1 MTIGQAL
8 LQAAGQ
14 LSQSGILLGAR
25 TEAERLL
32 CHVLGCKRHE
42 LFIRSNEQL
51 SAGALSEFL
60 DCARRRALREP
71 LQYIIGKEEFR
82 GLEFKVTRDTL
93 IPRPETELL
102 VEQAV
107 LLAQTMEIAD
117 GYDGI
122 FIDLCTGS
130 GCIAVCLAKEIP
142 SSVVYAAD
150 ISKGAL
156 ETARENAKRHG
167 VADRVIFVEGD
178 LFAPLLPFDLYGK
191 ASFILSN
198 PPYVAKADF
207 ENLLPEI
214 KDYEPAGALLAGQDG
229 LEFYRRIIPGSLDYL
244 KQGGYLIM
252 EVGYGQAKDLLKLI
266 EENGRFS
273 EMEFIKD
280 HQGIDRVLRARK
292 AAARP

>member
-1 MTIGQAL
+1 MTIGKALVQAT
-8 LQAAGQ
+8 GR
-14 LSQSGILLGAR
+14 LSNSGIAGAR

-42 LFIRSNEQL
+42 LFIRSNEDL

-60 DCARRRALREP
+60 DCVRRRALREP
-71 LQYIIGKEEFR
+71 LQYIVGKEEFR

-107 LLAQTMEIAD
+107 LLAKAAD
-117 GYDGI
+117 NGCDGI

-130 GCIAVCLAKEIP
+130 GCVAVCLAKEMP
-142 SSVVYAAD
+142 SAVVYAAD

-156 ETARENAKRHG
+156 ETARENAEKHG
-167 VADRVIFVEGD
+167 VANRIIFVEGD
-178 LFAPLLPFDLYGK
+178 LFAPLTPFDLYGK
-191 ASFILSN
+191 VSFIVSN
-198 PPYVAKADF
+198 PPYVATTDF
-207 ENLLPEI
+207 EKLQPEI

-229 LEFYRRIIPGSLDYL
+229 LEFYRKIIPGSLDYL

-252 EVGYGQAKDLLKLI
+252 EVGYGQAKDLIKLI
-266 EENGRFS
+266 EENREKFS
-273 EMEFIKD
+273 EMKFIKD
-280 HQGIDRVLRARK
+280 HHGIDRVMMARK
-292 AAARP
+292 AAARL

>member
-1 MTIGQAL
+1 
-8 LQAAGQ
+8 
-14 LSQSGILLGAR
+14 
-25 TEAERLL
+25 
-32 CHVLGCKRHE
+32 
-42 LFIRSNEQL
+42 
-51 SAGALSEFL
+51 
-60 DCARRRALREP
+60 

-107 LLAQTMEIAD
+107 LLAQTMKIAD
-117 GYDGI
+117 GCGI

-130 GCIAVCLAKEIP
+130 GCVAVSLAKEIP
-142 SSVVYAAD
+142 YAVVYATD
-150 ISKGAL
+150 ISSGAL

-167 VADRVIFVEGD
+167 VANRVIFVEGD
-178 LFAPLLPFDLYGK
+178 LFAPLIPFDLYGK

-207 ENLLPEI
+207 EKLQPEI

-252 EVGYGQAKDLLKLI
+252 EIGYGQAKDLLRLI
-266 EENGRFS
+266 EENGSNPFKGMFS

-280 HQGIDRVLRARK
+280 QHGIDRVLRARK
-292 AAARP
+292 AVARL